1 MERLLVFLLILAL
14 CLAGIKFILLNQ
26 DKTQVFFKRDMN
38 DDLLEYRTLYSG
50 EIGTLNYLVSSN
62 INELSIGANI
72 VDGLIEYDNY
82 GIVRPALA
90 KSWKTNDDNLVWTFE
105 LREGVKWL
113 RTDGSV
119 YQEVTADD
127 FVASMEYVLKKSNK
141 SLTANI
147 VYGVIKNA
155 EKFYNEEIENFA
167 LVGVKAKDKYTLE
180 YTLEKPAPYF
190 LSMLT
195 YGCFFPVSRSFLE
208 ELGED
213 FARDKENL
221 LYNGAYILKIYE
233 PQNRRVLEKNLDYW
247 DEEKVHIHRL
257 VAKYNKEARNLAPEM
272 FIRGEVDSAT
282 ISPSVL
288 EQWIR
293 DKNMSKMIR
302 PGRNSFFSYFYA
314 FNFDPSYPD
323 EYEPEAWR
331 IAVNNRNFRKAI
343 FHGLDRLAAMLTLE
357 PYKPEDMLSNTIT
370 PKGFIDYKGR
380 DYTLMGSLEDISY
393 TDSFNRELAIKYKE
407 NARAELGGKVDFP
420 IKILM
425 PYNTS
430 SRDWANRAQVI
441 KQQLE
446 SLLGSDFIDVTI
458 LPSPPTGFLQKVRRS
473 GNFSL
478 MECNWGP
485 DYADPETYTDPF
497 IEGGS
502 FNKPYLAEEYI
513 DEEGASIYKNLL
525 IEGKIQVYNLE
536 KRYEAFAQAEAFLIN
551 EALVIP
557 YSLGGGGYVASRLNP
572 FLSSYSHFGIST
584 LKFKGQKILDKP
596 MDRSQY
602 EEELK
607 KWEQERQ
614 RILGGGSYP

>member
-557 YSLGGGGYVASRLNP
+557 SSLGCGGYVASRLNP
-572 FLSSYSHFGIST
+572 CLSSYSHFGIST